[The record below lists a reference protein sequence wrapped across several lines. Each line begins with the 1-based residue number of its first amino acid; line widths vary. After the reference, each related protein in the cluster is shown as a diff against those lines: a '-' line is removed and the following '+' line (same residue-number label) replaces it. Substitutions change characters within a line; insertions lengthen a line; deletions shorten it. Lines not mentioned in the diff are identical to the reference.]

1 MTNTEVT
8 DEPPARQATNGLN
21 RSGLTLRELEV
32 LRAVISEGKTTA
44 AAHRL
49 GISQP
54 AVSRAIAQLEARLN
68 RQLFHRNGNK
78 ILPTSE
84 GLAFN
89 EQIEPIF
96 ATLARLDAA
105 ETEDLNAKRLRIA
118 APPTLA
124 HRLMTRLIPGFLKE
138 NPEASVHLEI
148 GMSTNVTAAVADEN
162 ADLGISDGRM
172 RHDGLKMYPFR
183 HAIAHAAIPADH
195 RLADRDEIVPED
207 LAGESFIALTRRFHQ
222 RNVYDRIF
230 AERGIERKI
239 RAETATS
246 IAICELVREGMGIGL
261 VNPFPVSLRP
271 LDGVV
276 FRRFSPRVD
285 YLTQFFVPA
294 GRVSPIA
301 QRFIEHARRTV
312 PVDAYSHPA

>member
-1 MTNTEVT
+1 
-8 DEPPARQATNGLN
+8 
-21 RSGLTLRELEV
+21 
-32 LRAVISEGKTTA
+32 
-44 AAHRL
+44 
-49 GISQP
+49 
-54 AVSRAIAQLEARLN
+54 QLEARLN

-84 GLAFN
+84 GLALN

-195 RLADRDEIVPED
+195 RLTDKDEIVPED
-207 LAGESFIALTRRFHQ
+207 LAGES
-222 RNVYDRIF
+222 
-230 AERGIERKI
+230 
-239 RAETATS
+239 
-246 IAICELVREGMGIGL
+246 
-261 VNPFPVSLRP
+261 
-271 LDGVV
+271 
-276 FRRFSPRVD
+276 
-285 YLTQFFVPA
+285 
-294 GRVSPIA
+294 
-301 QRFIEHARRTV
+301 
-312 PVDAYSHPA
+312 